1 MKNNKSFEYI
11 QKKKRTELYEL
22 KENDFWINEKIIGD
36 KRKKL
41 NNKIIIINQLKNI
54 KKKHIISERILE

>member
-11 QKKKRTELYEL
+11 KKKKRTELYEL

-54 KKKHIISERILE
+54 KKNISERILE

>member
-11 QKKKRTELYEL
+11 KKKKRTELYEL
-22 KENDFWINEKIIGD
+22 KENDFWINEKIIRD

-54 KKKHIISERILE
+54 KKKHI

>member
-41 NNKIIIINQLKNI
+41 NNKNIIINQLKNI
-54 KKKHIISERILE
+54 KKKHI

>member
-54 KKKHIISERILE
+54 KKISERILE

>member
-11 QKKKRTELYEL
+11 KKKKRTELYEL
-22 KENDFWINEKIIGD
+22 KENDFWINEKIIRD

-41 NNKIIIINQLKNI
+41 NNKNIIINQLKNI
-54 KKKHIISERILE
+54 KKNISERILE

>member
-54 KKKHIISERILE
+54 KKKHQIILQ

>member
-22 KENDFWINEKIIGD
+22 KENDFWINEKIIRD

-41 NNKIIIINQLKNI
+41 NNKNIIINQLKNI
-54 KKKHIISERILE
+54 KKKHI

>member
-11 QKKKRTELYEL
+11 KKKKRTELYEL
-22 KENDFWINEKIIGD
+22 KENDFWINEKIIED

-54 KKKHIISERILE
+54 KKNISERILE

>member
-11 QKKKRTELYEL
+11 KKKKRTELYEL
-22 KENDFWINEKIIGD
+22 KENDFWINEKIIRD

-41 NNKIIIINQLKNI
+41 NNKI
-54 KKKHIISERILE
+54 KKKHI

>member
-11 QKKKRTELYEL
+11 KKKKRTELYEL

-54 KKKHIISERILE
+54 KKKTYLKEF

>member
-54 KKKHIISERILE
+54 KKNISERILE

>member
-54 KKKHIISERILE
+54 KKKHI

>member
-11 QKKKRTELYEL
+11 KKKKRTELYEL

-54 KKKHIISERILE
+54 KKKHI

>member
-22 KENDFWINEKIIGD
+22 KENDFWINEKIIRD

-41 NNKIIIINQLKNI
+41 NNKNIIINQLKNI
-54 KKKHIISERILE
+54 KKNISERILE

>member
-41 NNKIIIINQLKNI
+41 NNKIIIINEQKNI
-54 KKKHIISERILE
+54 KKKHI

>member
-41 NNKIIIINQLKNI
+41 NNKIIIIKQKKKI
-54 KKKHIISERILE
+54 KKKHI